1 MSETRTRTGKL
12 VTLAAA
18 ITALSAAVATPF
30 TSAHAQMDLRQIYL
44 GWDFGNGFG
53 TGVGQVPSAYN
64 PRPTLRLAI
73 LLRPL
78 CSGVIGIATA
88 PRIVMAAAQGHQFY
102 GPGAPLRRTASLKS
116 CRTALA

>member
-18 ITALSAAVATPF
+18 ITALSAVAIPF

-53 TGVGQVPSAYN
+53 IGVGQVSSAHN
-64 PRPTLRLAI
+64 PCPTYGWPLYLGHCVPAAPTLR
-73 LLRPL
+73 
-78 CSGVIGIATA
+78 
-88 PRIVMAAAQGHQFY
+88 
-102 GPGAPLRRTASLKS
+102 
-116 CRTALA
+116 